1 MVLPFFSLFM
11 LYILPPCFVAFIGNR
26 NWLLAQKISNSLA
39 SHLAFC
45 ALGNT
50 RAIHGSNR
58 NPHCQNRFSPLP
70 YLLSGCKAASFC
82 PSNTQNPSLPH
93 SSDYFLLPP
102 FYVVP
107 FRVDDASKE
116 AWHIKRS
123 RVPAADLQ
131 WKICNLYIYLAHAQQ
146 CVVIGGS
153 SGAAAAA
160 ASCTSLPL

>member
-1 MVLPFFSLFM
+1 MGCWPKRLATALLLILPFVRSEMRVLFM
-11 LYILPPCFVAFIGNR
+11 GQIV
-26 NWLLAQKISNSLA
+26 
-39 SHLAFC
+39 
-45 ALGNT
+45 T
-50 RAIHGSNR
+50 RTVKTD
-58 NPHCQNRFSPLP
+58 SPRC
-70 YLLSGCKAASFC
+70 GCKAASFC

-102 FYVVP
+102 FYVAP

-131 WKICNLYIYLAHAQQ
+131 WKISNLYIYLAHAQQ
-146 CVVIGGS
+146 CVVIGRS